1 MRGGVAVLAALV
13 LAPLVLAGCAGGAGG
28 GLEAGSA
35 GPGGPVPRA
44 AILYPGTLNVL
55 TSDGALCAGVRPRGA
70 TAWQG
75 PLLGCPPGLY
85 HAVARPAR
93 GAREVLPPVPDP
105 AAAAVTVTG
114 PGGTWAF
121 GAR

>member
-1 MRGGVAVLAALV
+1 MVLA
-13 LAPLVLAGCAGGAGG
+13 LAGCAAAPGQGIAPRTTGA
-28 GLEAGSA
+28 E
-35 GPGGPVPRA
+35 PRA

-75 PLLGCPPGLY
+75 PLQGCSAGLSY
-85 HAVARPAR
+85 AVARPAR
-93 GAREVLPPVPDP
+93 GAREVLPQVAEPGG
-105 AAAAVTVTG
+105 AAVTVAG